1 MDNSGSS
8 LGMKMFRCKLCNTI
22 TRTKPNSL
30 VKMLSEETH
39 YLQWNRV
46 LFLQVAEMPLR
57 KEEAITPEK

>member
-1 MDNSGSS
+1 
-8 LGMKMFRCKLCNTI
+8 
-22 TRTKPNSL
+22 
-30 VKMLSEETH
+30 MLSEETR